1 MSQVDNILVGRE
13 DFVRVD
19 NENPLSGSLGDHKE
33 ECSYTHKSKNVH
45 LEGAFITGMLLSDGK
60 LSGR

>member
-1 MSQVDNILVGRE
+1 MGRE

-33 ECSYTHKSKNVH
+33 EFSHTQKSKNVN
-45 LEGAFITGMLLSDGK
+45 LEGVFITGVLLSDGR
-60 LSGR
+60 LAGH